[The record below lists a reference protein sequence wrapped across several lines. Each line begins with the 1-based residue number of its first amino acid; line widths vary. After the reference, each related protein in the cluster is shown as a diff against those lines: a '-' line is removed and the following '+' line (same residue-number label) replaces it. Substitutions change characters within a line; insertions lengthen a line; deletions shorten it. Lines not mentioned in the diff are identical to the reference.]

1 MTAQGRVEASADER
15 QSLRPSALR
24 QLRDRTEASLLRGM
38 VGVLRRLGPV
48 RASNAM
54 GALCRAIGPRLP
66 VTRVAEAN
74 LRAALPHLTAA
85 ERARI
90 IHDMWE
96 NLGRTAG
103 EFPHLADL
111 PKDAA
116 SGPGWEM
123 VDDHLLHAQVARG
136 GPAIFVSGHIGN
148 WEMLPPA
155 VARYGMAFSSVYRQ
169 ASNTAVDDV
178 ILELRRR
185 AMGQAVPMFA
195 KGAKGARAAF
205 AHMRRGGYLGMLTD
219 QKMNDGIEA
228 RLFGLPAMT
237 APAAAALAV
246 RFGCPVIPGRVQR
259 VGPARFRLI
268 VDEPLLPRAG
278 AGTQEAVAELTQ
290 AINDNLERWI
300 TERPAEWLWV
310 HRRFPKHVT
319 ARVEAS
325 RSATRA
331 AKAAFAANRTGGAA
345 S

>member
-1 MTAQGRVEASADER
+1 MTVAGKIEPAMDEW
-15 QSLRPSALR
+15 QSVRAPPLKRWRCAAEV
-24 QLRDRTEASLLRGM
+24 TLLRGLI
-38 VGVLRRLGPV
+38 GVLRRLGPV
-48 RASNAM
+48 RASNIM

-66 VTRVAEAN
+66 VNRVAEAN
-74 LRAALPHLTAA
+74 LRAALPHLDAQ
-85 ERARI
+85 ERHRI
-90 IHDMWE
+90 IGAMWD

-111 PKDAA
+111 PKDSQA
-116 SGPGWEM
+116 GPGWEM
-123 VDDHLLHAQVARG
+123 VNDHLLHAQAARG

-148 WEMLPPA
+148 WEMLPAA
-155 VARYGMAFSSVYRQ
+155 VARYGMAFSSVYRR
-169 ASNTAVDDV
+169 ASNSTVDAV

-185 AMGQAVPMFA
+185 AMGQAVPMFP

-205 AHMRRGGYLGMLTD
+205 VHMRRGGYLGMLTD

-268 VDEPLLPRAG
+268 VDEPLLPRPG
-278 AGTQEAVAELTQ
+278 AGTQEAVAEMTQ
-290 AINDNLERWI
+290 AINDRLERWI
-300 TERPAEWLWV
+300 TERPADWLWV

-319 ARVEAS
+319 ALR
-325 RSATRA
+325 
-331 AKAAFAANRTGGAA
+331 
-345 S
+345 

>member
-1 MTAQGRVEASADER
+1 MTAQGRIEASADER
-15 QSLRPSALR
+15 QSVRPSILKRWRYRAEVTLV
-24 QLRDRTEASLLRGM
+24 RGVIGILHRM
-38 VGVLRRLGPV
+38 GPV

-54 GALCRAIGPRLP
+54 GALCRTLGPRLP

-85 ERARI
+85 ERAQVIRG
-90 IHDMWE
+90 MWE

-111 PKDAA
+111 PKDSAT
-116 SGPGWEM
+116 GPGWE
-123 VDDHLLHAQVARG
+123 VVNDHLLHAQAARG

-148 WEMLPPA
+148 WEVLPPA
-155 VARYGMAFSSVYRQ
+155 VASYGMPFSSVYRQ
-169 ASNTAVDDV
+169 ASNTTIDEV
-178 ILELRRR
+178 ILDLRRR
-185 AMGQAVPMFA
+185 AMGRAVPMFP
-195 KGAKGARAAF
+195 KGARGARAAF

-268 VDEPLLPRAG
+268 VDAPLLPREG
-278 AGTQEAVAELTQ
+278 GDTQQAVAELTQ
-290 AINDNLERWI
+290 AINDRLELWI
-300 TERPAEWLWV
+300 TERPAEWLWL

-319 ARVEAS
+319 RL
-325 RSATRA
+325 
-331 AKAAFAANRTGGAA
+331 G
-345 S
+345 

>member
-1 MTAQGRVEASADER
+1 
-15 QSLRPSALR
+15 
-24 QLRDRTEASLLRGM
+24 M
-38 VGVLRRLGPV
+38 V
-48 RASNAM
+48 N
-54 GALCRAIGPRLP
+54 
-66 VTRVAEAN
+66 
-74 LRAALPHLTAA
+74 
-85 ERARI
+85 
-90 IHDMWE
+90 
-96 NLGRTAG
+96 
-103 EFPHLADL
+103 
-111 PKDAA
+111 
-116 SGPGWEM
+116 
-123 VDDHLLHAQVARG
+123 DHLLHAQAARG

-155 VARYGMAFSSVYRQ
+155 VARYGMAFSSVYRR
-169 ASNTAVDDV
+169 AANLAVDEV
-178 ILELRRR
+178 ILELRRQ
-185 AMGQAVPMFA
+185 AMGEAVPMFP

-278 AGTQEAVAELTQ
+278 AHTQAAVAEMTQ
-290 AINDNLERWI
+290 AINDRLERWI

-319 ARVEAS
+319 AE
-325 RSATRA
+325 
-331 AKAAFAANRTGGAA
+331 G
-345 S
+345 